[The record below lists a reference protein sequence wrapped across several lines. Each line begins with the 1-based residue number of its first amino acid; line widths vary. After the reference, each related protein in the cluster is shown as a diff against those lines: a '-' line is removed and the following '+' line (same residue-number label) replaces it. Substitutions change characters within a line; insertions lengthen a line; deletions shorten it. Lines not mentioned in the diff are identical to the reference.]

1 MKTPDGTILMH
12 GTAPY
17 DPAKAHD
24 YYVRTRQLKGRR
36 KGQTTFAVK
45 GRHGGTVQLTRQQLV
60 EQQAYAAK
68 RVAEIK
74 SKLSDLRHDL
84 EKRMAEARKADA
96 KAKKGP
102 TAADKREAAKESKK
116 YQDKH
121 KQQLANKR
129 KRAAAKKPAAD
140 HKKKTSSVAELKT
153 QIDEVKS
160 NLKAAVERQRS
171 LSSATKNG

>member
-1 MKTPDGTILMH
+1 MKAADGTILMH

-36 KGQTTFAVK
+36 KGQTTYTVK
-45 GRHGGTVQLTRQQLV
+45 GRHGGTVQLTKQQLV

-74 SKLSDLRHDL
+74 SKLSDLRKDL
-84 EKRMAEARKADA
+84 EKRMAEAHKADA
-96 KAKKGP
+96 KAKRGP
-102 TAADKREAAKESKK
+102 TAADKREAAKESEQ
-116 YQDKH
+116 YRDKH
-121 KQQLANKR
+121 KQQLTNKR
-129 KRAAAKKPAAD
+129 KRAAAKKPVAD
-140 HKKKTSSVAELKT
+140 KKKKTSSVS
-153 QIDEVKS
+153 EVKAQITTVKT
-160 NLKAAVERQRS
+160 NLHAAVERQRS